1 MVNCPEIASAIY
13 RNSKS
18 LSFSVMIM
26 SQMRRLLNLST
37 GVVLRTNPSGDPS
50 LPELRANSRNSHTKL
65 RPNKDPAMFA
75 AGQNHIRGVLDAI
88 PAEGVLVDLLPWL
101 HSVMSN
107 AGAAALYGR
116 ENPVAW
122 DPGFLQT
129 VQ

>member
-1 MVNCPEIASAIY
+1 
-13 RNSKS
+13 
-18 LSFSVMIM
+18 MIM